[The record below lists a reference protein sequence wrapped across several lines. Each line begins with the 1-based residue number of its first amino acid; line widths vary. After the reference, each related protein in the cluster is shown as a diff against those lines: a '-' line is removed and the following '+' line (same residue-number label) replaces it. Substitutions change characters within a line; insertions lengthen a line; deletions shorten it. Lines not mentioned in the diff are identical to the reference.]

1 MSDKKLVPTDEQEAI
16 ISHARS
22 SESLMISAY
31 AGCSKTT
38 SLALLAQRVNVP
50 ALALAFN
57 KRIADELKPRL
68 PGHFQV
74 KTLNGLGHQAW
85 LRHLRG
91 TQVTLDDRKL
101 GKLVTQV
108 SKDAELDLSSDQ
120 WESVRWLVS
129 KAMQSGLSPGNQGRP
144 LVQDDPSVWLDLAV
158 DAGLASDES
167 ERAIELARSV
177 LVESIAQARSGIIS
191 FDDQIYCPTILGG
204 SWHPYPFVVVDES
217 QDLSPLNHRMIELAS
232 NGRIVAVGDSRQAIY
247 AFRGADAESMKNLRL
262 MRNAWLDLPL
272 TMTFRC
278 PKLIVE
284 RQQRHA
290 PGFRYAPSNAPG
302 RFERAQLREHEYAE
316 GRWSWEWLEQLAQ
329 GESLA
334 ILCRNNAPLL
344 SLAFKLLRQSVPVVM
359 AGRDIG
365 KGLIATTRKLA
376 PSDSTPVTQ
385 LLSKLTEWESN
396 ERSKLLAQDRQDA
409 LAGLEDRCE
418 GLRAIADGSQATSAG
433 DLRAAIQALFSRER
447 GRVLLSSIHRAK
459 GLEWNTVLHLDPW
472 RLPSKQAK
480 QAAKA
485 GNRKPLEQE
494 MNLRYVAETR
504 TQNILAEANLEDF
517 Y

>member
-1 MSDKKLVPTDEQEAI
+1 MNQDKKLVPTDEQEAI

-31 AGCSKTT
+31 AGCAKSS

-68 PGHFQV
+68 PGHFTV
-74 KTLNGLGHQAW
+74 RTLNGLGHQAW
-85 LRHLRG
+85 SRQLRG
-91 TQVTLDDRKL
+91 AQVTLDDRKL

-108 SKDAELDLSSDQ
+108 SKDLGLDLSSDQ
-120 WESVRWLVS
+120 WESVRWLVT
-129 KAMQSGLSPGNQGRP
+129 KAMQSGLSPANEGQP
-144 LVQDDPSVWLDLAV
+144 LVQDTPQVWQDLAV
-158 DAGLASDES
+158 DAGLSSDES
-167 ERAIELARSV
+167 ERASQLARQV
-177 LVESIAQARSGIIS
+177 LIASIEQAKAGTIS

-204 SWHPYPFVVVDES
+204 SWHPYPFLAVDES

-232 NGRIVAVGDSRQAIY
+232 NGRIAAVGDSRQAIY
-247 AFRGADAESMKNLRL
+247 AFRGADSESMTNLRL
-262 MRNAWLDLPL
+262 LRPNWTDLPL

-290 PGFRYAPSNAPG
+290 PGFRYAPANVPG
-302 RFERAQLREHEYAE
+302 RFERGRELFDAE
-316 GRWSWEWLEQLAQ
+316 GGWSWEWLEQLAQ

-334 ILCRNNAPLL
+334 VLCRNNAPLL
-344 SLAFKLLRQSVPVVM
+344 SLAFKLLRRSVPVVM

-365 KGLIATTRKLA
+365 KGLVAMTRKLA
-376 PSDSTPVTQ
+376 PSDSTPASQ
-385 LLSKLTEWESN
+385 LLSALAEWESS
-396 ERSKLLAQDRQDA
+396 ERSKLLASDRPDA

-418 GLRAIADGSQATSAG
+418 GLRAIAEGSQAKTAG
-433 DLRAAIQALFSRER
+433 DLRAAITTLFARER
-447 GRVLLSSIHRAK
+447 GRVVLSSIHRAK

-472 RLPSKQAK
+472 RIPSKQARA
-480 QAAKA
+480 QAKLGDRRA
-485 GNRKPLEQE
+485 LEQE
-494 MNLRYVAETR
+494 MNLRYVCETR
-504 TQNILAEANLEDF
+504 TQETLAEANLEDF